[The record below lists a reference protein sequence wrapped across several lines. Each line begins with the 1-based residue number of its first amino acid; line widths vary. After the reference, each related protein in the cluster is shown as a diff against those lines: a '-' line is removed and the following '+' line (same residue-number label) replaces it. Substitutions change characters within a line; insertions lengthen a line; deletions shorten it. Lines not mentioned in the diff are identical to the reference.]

1 MKIDCS
7 ELMQTCS
14 MPVYR
19 TETTSER
26 FR

>member
-7 ELMQTCS
+7 DLMQTCS